1 VLPSADVPGAE
12 SDFLLLRACQVEA
25 SMNQVAQN
33 QMRLYDLPS
42 KLLCRVLNVE
52 LKVSSS
58 PSPLRFSAISAA
70 QLRSLRPP
78 SPDFSLM

>member
-1 VLPSADVPGAE
+1 MFREPSLISCYCCV
-12 SDFLLLRACQVEA
+12 RVRQVEA